1 MDKLQRVQKDTGKT
15 VFNFDSI
22 QTFNPF
28 HSDKFECQIA
38 PRRKQEKLP
47 RRESAG

>member
-28 HSDKFECQIA
+28 HSDKIRMPDRA
-38 PRRKQEKLP
+38 
-47 RRESAG
+47 AT